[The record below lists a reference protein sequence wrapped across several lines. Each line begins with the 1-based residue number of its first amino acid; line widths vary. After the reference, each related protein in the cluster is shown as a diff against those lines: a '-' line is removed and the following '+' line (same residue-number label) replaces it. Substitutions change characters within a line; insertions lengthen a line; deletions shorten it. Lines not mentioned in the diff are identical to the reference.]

1 MLKPASS
8 WDLYAEGMQIGW
20 NFSYSESDM
29 KTFIDLSTDD
39 SPIHTDHKFCQGQGF
54 KSPLLHGALLTTQL
68 SRLIGKEL
76 PDNKAMTV
84 GFSIEFFNPAYV
96 DEDLEFH
103 AKLLYKSE
111 ATRII
116 ELKFWI
122 SRQEVIIGK
131 GKISAKWHGDNC
143 YDRTID

>member
-1 MLKPASS
+1 MLKKNSS
-8 WDLYAEGMQIGW
+8 WDLYAEGMQVGW
-20 NFSYSESDM
+20 TFSFSQSDM

-39 SPIHTDHKFCQGQGF
+39 SPIHTDQKFCQDRGF

-84 GFSIEFFNPAYV
+84 GFSIEFFNPSYA

-103 AKLLYKSE
+103 AKIIYKSE
-111 ATRII
+111 ATGII

-122 SRQEVIIGK
+122 SRLKTIIGK
-131 GKISAKWHGDNC
+131 GKISAKWHGDKLN
-143 YDRTID
+143 DQVIF